1 MALLAELS
9 FTKGHGTA
17 NDFILISD
25 VKNEWIPTV
34 PQITW
39 LCDRRRGVG
48 ADGVIR
54 VVPTALVSEFADLA
68 IATWFMDYRNSDGS
82 IAEMCGNGARVF
94 ARYLVASGL
103 ETKKEFVIATRA
115 GLHQVE
121 VNSDFSV
128 SISMGVARKV
138 ANGSPITV
146 TIPSS
151 EVEFVAAGV
160 YAPNPHAVVC
170 LPENVNLNDIEL
182 GTPQVNPSEVFPDG
196 VNIEFVKRMGPN
208 HVAMR
213 VVERGSGETM
223 SCGTGACAVA
233 WVEMLEMGVSSGE
246 VRVDVPGGTL
256 WVSLVDQQ
264 LWLRGSA
271 DLVARGKILLPPELL

>member
-1 MALLAELS
+1 
-9 FTKGHGTA
+9 
-17 NDFILISD
+17 
-25 VKNEWIPTV
+25 
-34 PQITW
+34 
-39 LCDRRRGVG
+39 
-48 ADGVIR
+48 
-54 VVPTALVSEFADLA
+54 
-68 IATWFMDYRNSDGS
+68 
-82 IAEMCGNGARVF
+82 
-94 ARYLVASGL
+94 
-103 ETKKEFVIATRA
+103 
-115 GLHQVE
+115 
-121 VNSDFSV
+121 
-128 SISMGVARKV
+128 
-138 ANGSPITV
+138 
-146 TIPSS
+146 
-151 EVEFVAAGV
+151 V
-160 YAPNPHAVVC
+160 Y

-213 VVERGSGETM
+213 VVERGSGETL

-233 WVEMLEMGVSSGE
+233 WVEMLELGISSGE